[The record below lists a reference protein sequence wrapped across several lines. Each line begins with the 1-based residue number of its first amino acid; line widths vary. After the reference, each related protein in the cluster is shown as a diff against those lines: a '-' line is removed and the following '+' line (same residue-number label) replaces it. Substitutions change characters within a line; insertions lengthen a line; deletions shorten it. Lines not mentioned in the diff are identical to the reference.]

1 MLNTQQTLRVTELMY
16 DLGWDETDDVVIEV
30 GGTVISGIHQPEDAN
45 PRWSRDY
52 GTRGYNND
60 SFIVIKNKSR
70 TPFVPSKPESNE
82 KA

>member
-1 MLNTQQTLRVTELMY
+1 MLNTQQTLRVTELMH
-16 DLGWDETDDVVIEV
+16 DLGWDETDDVVIEI
-30 GGTVISGIHQPEDAN
+30 GGTVISGIHHPEDAN

-70 TPFVPSKPESNE
+70 NPFIPSEPESNE